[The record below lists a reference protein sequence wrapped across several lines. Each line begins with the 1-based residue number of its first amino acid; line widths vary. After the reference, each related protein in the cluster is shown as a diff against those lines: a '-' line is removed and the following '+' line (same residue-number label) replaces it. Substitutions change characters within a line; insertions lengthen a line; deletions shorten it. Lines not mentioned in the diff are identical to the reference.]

1 MEYVLTMTFLTSGGL
16 KSALSINGVKPSLS
30 KDMINALMDTI
41 IAKNVFIT
49 KSGELVK
56 KESAQVTE
64 RKITKFEVA

>member
-16 KSALSINGVKPSLS
+16 KSTLSINGVKPSLS

-41 IAKNVFIT
+41 VAKNVFIT

>member
-16 KSALSINGVKPSLS
+16 KSTLSINGVKPSLS

-41 IAKNVFIT
+41 ISKNVFIT
-49 KSGELVK
+49 KSGDLVK